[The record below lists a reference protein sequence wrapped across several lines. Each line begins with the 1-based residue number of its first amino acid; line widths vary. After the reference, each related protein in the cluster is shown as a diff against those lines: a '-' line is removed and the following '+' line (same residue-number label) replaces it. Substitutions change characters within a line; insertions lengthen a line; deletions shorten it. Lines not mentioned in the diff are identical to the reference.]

1 MPSVKKR
8 AYHSPRRG
16 EQAASTRRGILDAAA
31 ELFESRGYTRTTTSA
46 IAKEAGVSEAMVF
59 SAFGSKTGLLKAL
72 IGRAVVA
79 DDSSRSLSATP
90 AWSEA
95 VKAGDPVRALA
106 AFVEMAAAIQQR
118 TWKLIDLS
126 RTASDADASMAELLA
141 QGAANRRQDCA
152 LFITEALGRSLR
164 DGLSSEE
171 AADVLWAHTS
181 ADVYRLF
188 VHEAGWDHQHYTDWL
203 RETLTGSLLGVLPT
217 AGRSRQ

>member
-1 MPSVKKR
+1 
-8 AYHSPRRG
+8 
-16 EQAASTRRGILDAAA
+16 
-31 ELFESRGYTRTTTSA
+31 
-46 IAKEAGVSEAMVF
+46 MVF